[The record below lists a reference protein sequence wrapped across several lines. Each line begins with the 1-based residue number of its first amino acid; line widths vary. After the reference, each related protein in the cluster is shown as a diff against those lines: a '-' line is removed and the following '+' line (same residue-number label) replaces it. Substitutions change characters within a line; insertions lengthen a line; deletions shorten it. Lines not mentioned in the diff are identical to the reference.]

1 VFADRPVRAAGH
13 DTTAHIIEDRSKGS
27 DSFAKD
33 PPNATVSVFTK
44 DGSGVKD
51 AVVVLKSPNLE
62 GERLTFDVEVL
73 EGDLNGADGA
83 AAVFI
88 VSSAGRSRRCHSPV
102 LPAAWRGAEPIIA
115 GPLSPELRPWVQL
128 PWELPR
134 TITLMVMAIRRRHAV
149 LPISAL
155 LLTCST

>member
-1 VFADRPVRAAGH
+1 
-13 DTTAHIIEDRSKGS
+13 
-27 DSFAKD
+27 
-33 PPNATVSVFTK
+33 
-44 DGSGVKD
+44 
-51 AVVVLKSPNLE
+51 VVLKSPNLE